1 MNLKLKARK
10 LILQN
15 YTDIEKVYEELFAI
29 DFSQIIDYAKSLIAE
44 MEVMAAQMKKFDLK
58 GANKITGNIKVYNNV
73 IAQFGNFAQNTLQ
86 NLDETLSRFKNYNVS
101 IGNSKSTI
109 HLYLRTLRSIY
120 NKGILVHRLVDENL
134 YRLLMD

>member
-29 DFSQIIDYAKSLIAE
+29 DFLQIGFIDYAKSLIAE

-73 IAQFGNFAQNTLQ
+73 IAQFGNFAQNTSLQ
-86 NLDETLSRFKNYNVS
+86 NLDYETLSRFK
-101 IGNSKSTI
+101 IT
-109 HLYLRTLRSIY
+109 
-120 NKGILVHRLVDENL
+120 
-134 YRLLMD
+134 M